1 MIAKIALVCFYLYNY
16 LMLMSSSE
24 TFVAN
29 DVIYVN
35 V

>member
-1 MIAKIALVCFYLYNY
+1 
-16 LMLMSSSE
+16 MSSSE
-24 TFVAN
+24 TFVGN